1 MKILIPIIFAILI
14 AFTACDENTT
24 GPAANGDYDEYLLS
38 LYDPAPDLD
47 NCYPGELADAE
58 KSAVLSRVNYIRTL
72 HGLAPVSYDYSND
85 IYVQAAAILGAVNEN
100 LTHYPE
106 QSDICYSEEG
116 DLGASSSN
124 LALWFF
130 SRITQWSSTNFVD
143 VWISEKNS
151 VSIGHRRWTLN
162 PFMKSISFGRVDR
175 VTESGRH
182 YSSAAM
188 WVFDEGSSANTNADF
203 VAFPYGDYP
212 ASAVEQEGFCSFS
225 VLVDKNNIAANAD
238 VDFSGASITV
248 TAGGQN
254 VAVTDVSYDNEYQG
268 LKNSLKWR
276 IVGFQFETEYDVEID
291 GVTAAGSEENYSYS
305 FKVTSSV
312 TKPDLAVPEGS
323 YLHLPAA
330 PIGE

>member
-1 MKILIPIIFAILI
+1 MKKFIPIIAVVIL

-24 GPAANGDYDEYLLS
+24 GPASNGDYDEYLLS

-47 NCYPGELADAE
+47 NCYPGELGDEE
-58 KSAVLSRVNYIRTL
+58 KNAALSRVNYIRTL

-85 IYVQAAAILGAVNEN
+85 IYVQAAAIIGAVNEN

-124 LALWFF
+124 LALWYF
-130 SRITQWSSTNFVD
+130 SRITQWSSSNFVD
-143 VWISEKNS
+143 IWISEKNS

-175 VTESGRH
+175 VTDAGRH

-188 WVFDEGSSANTNADF
+188 WVFDEGSKANSNVDF
-203 VAFPYGDYP
+203 VAYPYGDYP
-212 ASAVEQEGFCSFS
+212 ASAVEPDGFCSFS
-225 VLVDKNNIAANAD
+225 ALIDKNNIAANAN
-238 VDFSGASITV
+238 VDFSGATISV
-248 TAGGQN
+248 SSGGQN
-254 VAVTDVSYDNEYQG
+254 VSVTNVSYDNEYQG
-268 LKNSLKWR
+268 MRNSLQWR
-276 IVGFQFETEYDVEID
+276 ISGFQFETDYDVEID
-291 GVTAAGSEENYSYS
+291 GVSAAGTEKNYSYS

-312 TKPDLAVPEGS
+312 TKPEIAVAEGS
-323 YLHLPAA
+323 YLYLPPA
-330 PIGE
+330 PRGE